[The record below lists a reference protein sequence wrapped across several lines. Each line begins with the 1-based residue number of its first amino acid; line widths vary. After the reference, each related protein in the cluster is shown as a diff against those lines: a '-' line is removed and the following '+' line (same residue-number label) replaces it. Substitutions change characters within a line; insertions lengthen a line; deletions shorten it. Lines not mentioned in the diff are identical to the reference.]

1 MIDGEYYLHENG
13 SLIYK
18 PHGGVDYSST
28 FVKRV
33 WAANLIGRTPHDF
46 VEWLKEA
53 FDAGANREDVERFA
67 NHNSLHKYV
76 SDWKEVVFSVSG
88 PAYRDLPVPVKG

>member
-1 MIDGEYYLHENG
+1 MDYGEYYLHENG

-18 PHGGVDYSST
+18 PSGGIDCTST

-33 WAANLIGRTPHDF
+33 WSVSEFKQTPHTF

-53 FDAGANREDVERFA
+53 HIAGANKEDVIRVA
-67 NHNSLHKYV
+67 NHNHLSNYV
-76 SDWKEVVFSVSG
+76 SNWESLVFK
-88 PAYRDLPVPVKG
+88 DN

>member
-1 MIDGEYYLHENG
+1 MIQGEYYLHENG

-18 PHGGVDYSST
+18 PHGGVQLNSS

-33 WAANLIGRTPHDF
+33 WDARIIGRTPHEF

-53 FDAGANREDVERFA
+53 FNAGAKRSEVERCA
-67 NHNSLHKYV
+67 NHNSLSQYV
-76 SDWKEVVFSVSG
+76 SDWEQKVFEKD
-88 PAYRDLPVPVKG
+88 ADK

>member
-1 MIDGEYYLHENG
+1 MIQGEYYLHENG

-18 PHGGVDYSST
+18 PHGGVDFTSP

-33 WAANLIGRTPHDF
+33 WDARHIGQTPKDF

-53 FDAGANREDVERFA
+53 FLAGAKKEDVMRVA
-67 NHNSLHKYV
+67 NHNQLSNYV
-76 SDWKEVVFSVSG
+76 SNWESLVFNEN
-88 PAYRDLPVPVKG
+88 